1 MAPVAWPPGIAP
13 LTESL
18 ASYAIIT
25 KRNST
30 RNSDFNDP
38 ETVALMSISLITAS
52 ISVLAALCAFYWFV
66 RMRRSFRH
74 DLIMLLIQ
82 SDMTKALWLVVCPLA
97 FFARKPI
104 DSGSTSCQ
112 VLGFLL
118 TMSIEA
124 SDIAVLLIAVHTAL
138 FILRP
143 RNSRGAA
150 GLYPYRRIAYICWA
164 IIPIIL
170 AAVVPITG
178 GHFEDNGPQCYLPA
192 RPTWY
197 LRGLSWI
204 PRYIIVA
211 AIVVTYSFLYIY
223 VAIRF
228 RRFSKD
234 QRRVSTVH
242 GDDPRPNLKRDHR
255 RDNSGDVPPTPPFT
269 DYTFLD
275 SARDSLAKE
284 DDPSDHQRSVA
295 STMSSLNFGGTTPVS
310 LRRPEQS
317 LRGPVRWN
325 PLEGPIDGYFDSRVR
340 RSSHASFSAS
350 SPRAEATIPIRP
362 PEVIHYHPPKSPQ
375 STNGNSRWKH
385 SMSFGSNSV
394 PGSVSNMASSLRR
407 GLPRANGSRQSSSSN
422 SVSLPQEETED
433 TMRRSR
439 EKQQR
444 QLRLLFVYPV
454 IYIITWVAPFVS
466 HILRYDGNDGFLGET
481 MEPVALQIVSIASL
495 CIGAAV
501 DCCFFC
507 AWEKPWLHLHGG
519 FWGGLASRLR
529 IRTPSRRR
537 QRGMGRT
544 REERFMDAMMAR
556 VRREQEENLENMSS
570 EAAAAAGRPS
580 VHWTRQNTTPREW
593 WDVVDVED
601 MEGVDD
607 DDSPMTSRPPSRRIQ
622 AGT

>member
-1 MAPVAWPPGIAP
+1 MAPVAHLPGIAS

-38 ETVALMSISLITAS
+38 ETVALMTISLITAF
-52 ISVLAALCAFYWFV
+52 ISVFAALCAFYWFV

-104 DSGSTSCQ
+104 DSGSTACQ

-143 RNSRGAA
+143 RNSSGAA

-178 GHFEDNGPQCYLPA
+178 GRFEDNGPQCYLPA

-228 RRFSKD
+228 RRFRKY
-234 QRRVSTVH
+234 QRRASTVH
-242 GDDPRPNLKRDHR
+242 GDDPRPNPKRDHR

-269 DYTFLD
+269 DYGFLD

-284 DDPSDHQRSVA
+284 KDPSDHQRSVA
-295 STMSSLNFGGTTPVS
+295 STMSSLNFGGITPIS

-317 LRGPVRWN
+317 LRDPARWN
-325 PLEGPIDGYFDSRVR
+325 PLDCAINGYFDSRVR
-340 RSSHASFSAS
+340 RSSHTSFSNPAAS
-350 SPRAEATIPIRP
+350 SPRAEATIPIRL
-362 PEVIHYHPPKSPQ
+362 PEVIHYHPPKSSQ
-375 STNGNSRWKH
+375 SANGHSRWKH
-385 SMSFGSNSV
+385 SRSFGSNSV
-394 PGSVSNMASSLRR
+394 TGSVSNIASSLRR

-422 SVSLPQEETED
+422 SVCWPQEETED
-433 TMRRSR
+433 TMQRSR
-439 EKQQR
+439 KQQR

-466 HILRYDGNDGFLGET
+466 HILRYDGNYSLAGET
-481 MEPVALQIVSIASL
+481 LEPVALQIISIASL

-507 AWEKPWLHLHGG
+507 AWEKPWLHLRGG

-593 WDVVDVED
+593 WDAVDVD
-601 MEGVDD
+601 DVYD
-607 DDSPMTSRPPSRRIQ
+607 DDSSETSRPQSPRIQ
-622 AGT
+622 AET

>member
-1 MAPVAWPPGIAP
+1 MAPVAWPPGTAS

-18 ASYAIIT
+18 ASYTIIT
-25 KRNST
+25 KRRTPT
-30 RNSDFNDP
+30 RDSDFNDP
-38 ETVALMSISLITAS
+38 EIVALMSISLITAS

-97 FFARKPI
+97 FFVRKPI
-104 DSGSTSCQ
+104 DSGSISCQ
-112 VLGFLL
+112 ALGFLL
-118 TMSIEA
+118 TMSVEA

-143 RNSRGAA
+143 RNSSGAA

-164 IIPIIL
+164 VIPIIL

-178 GHFEDNGPQCYLPA
+178 SRFEDNGPQCYLPS

-197 LRGLSWI
+197 LSGLSWI
-204 PRYIIVA
+204 PRYIIVGV
-211 AIVVTYSFLYIY
+211 IVVTYTFLYLY
-223 VAIRF
+223 VAFRF

-234 QRRVSTVH
+234 QRRASTVH
-242 GDDPRPNLKRDHR
+242 GDDPRQNHKRDHR
-255 RDNSGDVPPTPPFT
+255 RDNSGDIPPTPPFI
-269 DYTFLD
+269 DYGLLD

-284 DDPSDHQRSVA
+284 DDPSDNQQSVS
-295 STMSSLNFGGTTPVS
+295 STLSSLNFGGATPTS
-310 LRRPEQS
+310 LRRPEHS

-325 PLEGPIDGYFDSRVR
+325 SVDFAVDGYFDPRGR
-340 RSSHASFSAS
+340 RSSHTAFGNPAAS

-362 PEVIHYHPPKSPQ
+362 PEFIHYYPSKSSQ
-375 STNGNSRWKH
+375 STRGHSRWKH
-385 SMSFGSNSV
+385 SMSFGSNSIT
-394 PGSVSNMASSLRR
+394 GSVSNMTGNLRR
-407 GLPRANGSRQSSSSN
+407 GPSRPSGSRQSTSSS
-422 SVSLPQEETED
+422 SVYLPQEETDE

-444 QLRLLFVYPV
+444 QLRLLFVYPA
-454 IYIITWVAPFVS
+454 IYILTWVAPFVS
-466 HILRYDGNDGFLGET
+466 HVLQYDSSYTSPGEKS
-481 MEPVALQIVSIASL
+481 EPVALQVISIASL

-501 DCCFFC
+501 DCCFFS

-529 IRTPSRRR
+529 IRKPSRRR

-544 REERFMDAMMAR
+544 REERFMDATMAR
-556 VRREQEENLENMSS
+556 VRREQEENLENLNN

-580 VHWTRQNTTPREW
+580 VHWTRQNTAPREW
-593 WDVVDVED
+593 WDMLDVDY
-601 MEGVDD
+601 
-607 DDSPMTSRPPSRRIQ
+607 DDSPGASRPQSHEIQ
-622 AGT
+622 AGS